1 MKVLFV
7 TYHGLGFGG
16 AEVSTNYLAEGLKRK
31 GHEIIFISTGDYEG
45 FKNYKL
51 DCFKN
56 VPLFF
61 IHDFYVEKAIKK
73 VIKIEKPELIHV
85 HDRLTSIG
93 AVKAAKT
100 AKIPVVVHFR
110 DYWFACPNSSCMA
123 SDGFGYDK
131 CDAKIIFKHFPARRW
146 LWDIY
151 KLGHI
156 RKARKILDMADLK
169 FANSNAVRRRLE
181 ICGINDAKQVNIL
194 RNLNNFSP
202 KVKKGVIKQML
213 GIDCNLVL
221 YAGGLTE
228 VKGVKF
234 IVEVISEVL
243 NRKKGWC
250 FLIFGEGPLVNNL
263 KELIELK
270 GLSNKIILAG
280 KIGINEMPYA
290 YADADIVVLP
300 SLWEEPLSGVLLEAG
315 ASGKPVVASDRGG
328 NREVIRNGLNGYIA
342 GAGNAGEWK
351 KMLIKLINDKE
362 LRKKIGDNARKEILQ
377 GFSMEQV
384 SGAVEKEYL
393 TLIKKG

>member
-1 MKVLFV
+1 MKVLFI

-16 AEVSTNYLAEGLKRK
+16 AEVSTKLLAEGLKK
-31 GHEIIFISTGDYEG
+31 MGHETVFVSNGEYTG
-45 FKNYKL
+45 FKGYKL
-51 DCFKN
+51 RGFKRI
-56 VPLFF
+56 PLFF
-61 IHDFYVEKAIKK
+61 VHDMYVKNFLKR
-73 VIKIEKPELIHV
+73 VINIEKPDLIHV

-131 CDAKIIFKHFPARRW
+131 CDAGIIFKHFPARRW

-156 RKARKILDMADLK
+156 RKARKILDMAD
-169 FANSNAVRRRLE
+169 
-181 ICGINDAKQVNIL
+181 
-194 RNLNNFSP
+194 FSP

-328 NREVIRNGLNGYIA
+328 NREVIRNGLNGYIV
-342 GAGNAGEWK
+342 GAGNASEWN

-362 LRKKIGDNARKEILQ
+362 LREKIGDNARKEILQ

-393 TLIKKG
+393 KLIKKG